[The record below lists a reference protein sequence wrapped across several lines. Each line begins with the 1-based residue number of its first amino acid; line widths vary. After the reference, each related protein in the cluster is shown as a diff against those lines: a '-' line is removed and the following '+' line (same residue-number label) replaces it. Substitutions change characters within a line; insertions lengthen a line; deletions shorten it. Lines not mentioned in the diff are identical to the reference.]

1 MDPGLLPQVNK
12 IRRQQASLA
21 LARQRGSLAIES
33 ALGLSLLTLLL
44 IGAGG
49 LALDAIMIQAD
60 QRALSST
67 LRLKAQAH
75 ADQDDPRYRIFEFE
89 DHRYGFVNRSKA
101 STNGNSGS
109 SALAARAL
117 WLKDE

>member
-1 MDPGLLPQVNK
+1 MNK

-67 LRLKAQAH
+67 LRIKAQAH
-75 ADQDDPRYRIFEFE
+75 SD
-89 DHRYGFVNRSKA
+89 
-101 STNGNSGS
+101 
-109 SALAARAL
+109 
-117 WLKDE
+117 